1 MVMLGAKR
9 GSAKR
14 TVLVVD
20 DNPIIRA
27 QIRELFLS
35 DSFDLV
41 EEAEDGLQ
49 ALQVAR
55 DCQPDV
61 IILDLAMPVMSGIE
75 AAPQLRKLLPETP
88 IILFSL
94 HADHL
99 KHVDCASLGIS
110 ATISKTD
117 PPEDLLRK
125 VHELTDTREL

>member
-1 MVMLGAKR
+1 MLAARKKKAK
-9 GSAKR
+9 K
-14 TVLVVD
+14 TVLIVD
-20 DNPIIRA
+20 DNPIVREQLRA
-27 QIRELFLS
+27 LFLS
-35 DSFDLV
+35 DSFEQC

-49 ALQVAR
+49 AIQVAR
-55 DCQPDV
+55 DSKPDV

-75 AAPQLRKLLPETP
+75 AAPRLRSLLPKTP

-99 KHVDCASLGIS
+99 KHIDCASLGIT

-125 VHELTDTREL
+125 VHELTGN